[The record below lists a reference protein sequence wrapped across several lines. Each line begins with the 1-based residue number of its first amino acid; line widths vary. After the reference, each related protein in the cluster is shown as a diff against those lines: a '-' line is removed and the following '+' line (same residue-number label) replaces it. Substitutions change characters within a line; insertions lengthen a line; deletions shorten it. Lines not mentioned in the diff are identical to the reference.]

1 MKSRLILTCA
11 MVTFLLCLFA
21 CAPASK
27 VSVDVSYDDFMK
39 EQHIS
44 QEVEVAV
51 DGSLTLTMYSNPTE
65 GRQWSEAQ
73 ISDQTVLQQTDHKL
87 VMPEVEGDMPPP
99 PGTPGQEVWTFKA
112 LKEGK
117 STISMEYTHPWEGG
131 EEEPMLTF
139 VLTVVAK

>member
-1 MKSRLILTCA
+1 MKSKLILACI
-11 MVTFLLCLFA
+11 MVAISLCLFA

-27 VSVDVSYDDFMK
+27 VSVDVSYDDFMRQ
-39 EQHIS
+39 QHFS
-44 QEVEVAV
+44 KEVEVAV

-73 ISDQTVLQQTDHKL
+73 ISDQTVLQQTAHKL
-87 VMPEVEGDMPPP
+87 VMPEPELPPP
-99 PGTPGQEVWTFKA
+99 PGTPGKEVWTFRA
-112 LKEGK
+112 LKEGT

-139 VLTVVAK
+139 VLTVVVK

>member
-1 MKSRLILTCA
+1 MKSKLILVCA
-11 MVTFLLCLFA
+11 VVAISLCLFA
-21 CAPASK
+21 CLPTPKQASVN
-27 VSVDVSYDDFMK
+27 VSWDDFIK

-51 DGSLTLTMYSNPTE
+51 DGSLTIALYSCPSE

-73 ISDQTVLQQTDHKL
+73 ISDQTVLQQIDHKL
-87 VMPEVEGDMPPP
+87 VMPEKLATLP

-112 LKEGK
+112 LKKGAT
-117 STISMEYTHPWEGG
+117 TISMEYTHPWDG

-139 VLTVVAK
+139 VLTVVVK